1 MLNQAYFDAI
11 DTLVHECQSVKGLDI
26 PKPITIY
33 CTAILADK
41 LDKPLW
47 EPQPNWAERYL
58 TMRSAQDAKDLGD
71 TALWAVGICPTYLTR
86 RGMSRSYYVQIGQG
100 AYSKAA
106 DELNQELYMLLST
119 HFLYISEFLKQCVS
133 IQNDYVPVM
142 RSTVSST

>member
-11 DTLVHECQSVKGLDI
+11 NTLVHECQSVKGLEL

-47 EPQPNWAERYL
+47 EPQPTWAERYL
-58 TMRSAQDAKDLGD
+58 TMKSAQDAKDLGD

-86 RGMSRSYYVQIGQG
+86 RGMNRSYYVQIGQG

-106 DELNQELYMLLST
+106 DELNTELYTLLST

-133 IQNDYVPVM
+133 IQQDYMPVDK
-142 RSTVSST
+142 STVSST